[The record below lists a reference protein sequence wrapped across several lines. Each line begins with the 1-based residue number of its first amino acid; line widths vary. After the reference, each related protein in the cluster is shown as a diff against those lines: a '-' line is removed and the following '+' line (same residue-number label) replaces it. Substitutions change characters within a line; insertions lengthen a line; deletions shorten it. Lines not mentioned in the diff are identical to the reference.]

1 MIFLIRSL
9 FICLSLCFSSPVLAE
24 REVHVVAIGKG
35 YRTEN
40 VYASPVAHVVVDR
53 PGHDVSLVLLD
64 GGEIHWRVEA
74 TDGTII
80 NEVIRNRPSSKE
92 SKVSLFGIPMIGEQ
106 AHELPVVFHPWGPDF
121 RTLVEI
127 LTDKF
132 GTDRI
137 HSFQGAHQV
146 YAGSVRVDH
155 VDMAT
160 PELTPDYLFQQL
172 DAFDDLP
179 LDIQNWVESG
189 ARDNEFSVTFDG
201 GGINLTGPNATRR
214 FTPTPNVPGI
224 LLPVMGVYDPG
235 SQIIYCITY
244 GAEGYIYSVDVQTK
258 EWSVVTS
265 LNEYDAAGLLYDPR
279 SRVLIT
285 TGAFSR
291 PGEIKVFGLD
301 GNRSSSFVPTTDFPG
316 LIDLFDFGNEDG
328 PPLTPLV
335 FSGGWL
341 LLEALADSNSAY
353 PGRGECRIYAV
364 QIATN
369 QVRLLRFRN
378 D

>member
-1 MIFLIRSL
+1 L
-9 FICLSLCFSSPVLAE
+9 E
-24 REVHVVAIGKG
+24 
-35 YRTEN
+35 
-40 VYASPVAHVVVDR
+40 
-53 PGHDVSLVLLD
+53 
-64 GGEIHWRVEA
+64 
-74 TDGTII
+74 
-80 NEVIRNRPSSKE
+80 
-92 SKVSLFGIPMIGEQ
+92 
-106 AHELPVVFHPWGPDF
+106 
-121 RTLVEI
+121 
-127 LTDKF
+127 
-132 GTDRI
+132 
-137 HSFQGAHQV
+137 
-146 YAGSVRVDH
+146 
-155 VDMAT
+155 
-160 PELTPDYLFQQL
+160 
-172 DAFDDLP
+172 FDDLP
-179 LDIQNWVESG
+179 LISKLG
-189 ARDNEFSVTFDG
+189 AGQDNIFCYFDG
-201 GGINLTGPNATRR
+201 GGINLTGPNAT
-214 FTPTPNVPGI
+214 TVLPPNVPGI

-353 PGRGECRIYAV
+353 PGRGEYRIYAV